1 MTNERTRR
9 DVLRTGMA
17 GLGVLALPPWAI
29 PALAPGEEI
38 VPFTD
43 IPESFATI
51 RGPDRRFLD
60 LREIDGPFTPTDQFF
75 TTQHY
80 GHATVDPQTYRLKM
94 TGLVERPKELTLE
107 DIRSM
112 GKTVLDAGF
121 ECSGNSARSVQGLVS
136 NGRWTGLPLRDV
148 LKEVGVKEKA
158 REVVF
163 FGADR
168 GSEEVEFR
176 GRKYPVEQQYG
187 RSIPVDKAMSPEPFL
202 AHALNGEPLTVHQGF
217 PLRLIMPGW
226 YGAPNVK
233 WLVNIHLQEDP
244 FIGKYQALWYRTLR
258 GEMIGGELKWTET
271 AITRMRV
278 KSAIARVTRVG
289 DTCKVLGFAL
299 TDGTPLKSVEVQ
311 IDGGPWQPAAIDSSL
326 SQYSWKLFTY
336 EWKGASMGE
345 HTLVSRATDTNGEV
359 QPTAEALENKKTFLE
374 DNAQYSRTIVIG

>member
-1 MTNERTRR
+1 
-9 DVLRTGMA
+9 MA
-17 GLGVLALPPWAI
+17 GLGVLTLPGWAF

-43 IPESFATI
+43 IPESFTAI

-60 LREIDGPFTPTDQFF
+60 LREIDGPFTPSEKFF

-80 GHATVDPQTYRLKM
+80 GHPTVDPRAYRLKV
-94 TGLVERPKELTLE
+94 TGLVDRPRELTLE
-107 DIRSM
+107 EIRGM
-112 GKTVLDAGF
+112 GRTELDAGF

-136 NGRWTGLPLRDV
+136 NGRWTGLPLRDL
-148 LKEVGVKEKA
+148 LKEAGVREKA

-168 GSEEVEFR
+168 GKEEVEFR

-233 WLVNIHLQEDP
+233 WLVNVHVQEDP
-244 FIGKYQALWYRTLR
+244 FVGKYQTTWYRTLR
-258 GEMIGGELKWTET
+258 GETIGGEVKWTET
-271 AITRMRV
+271 AITHMRV
-278 KSAIARVTRVG
+278 KSAIARVTRAG
-289 DTCKVLGFAL
+289 DVFKVLGFAL
-299 TDGTPLKSVEVQ
+299 TDGTALKSVEIK
-311 IDGGPWQPAAIDSSL
+311 IDDGPWQAAIIDSSL
-326 SQYSWKLFTY
+326 SKYAWKLFSY
-336 EWKGASMGE
+336 EWKGASPGD
-345 HTLVSRATDTNGEV
+345 HTLVSRAADVNGGV
-359 QPTAEALENKKTFLE
+359 QPSAADLENKLTFLE
-374 DNAQYSRTIVIG
+374 DNGQYPRTLRIS